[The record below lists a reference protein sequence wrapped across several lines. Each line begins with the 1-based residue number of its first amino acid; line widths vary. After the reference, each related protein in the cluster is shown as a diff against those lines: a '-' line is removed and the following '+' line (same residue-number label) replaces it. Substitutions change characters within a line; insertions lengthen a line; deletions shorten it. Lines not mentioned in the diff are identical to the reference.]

1 MRQTKSSETLPF
13 VLKAFLF
20 LLRIAVGWH
29 FLYEGIA
36 KLYTPDWT
44 SAGYL
49 QMSRWIF
56 KGFFQ
61 WIAAHP
67 AALRIVD
74 LLNIWGL
81 VAIGLG
87 LLFGVLVRT
96 ASIAGVLLIILYY
109 VSNPPLLGMDYGA
122 MAEGNYLVVD
132 KNLVELFALCV
143 LAFLPS
149 GCLPG
154 MDRFLI
160 ALRAK
165 VRMRRSKKTKAEKAS
180 PFAGS
185 SSISL
190 GRREWIRN
198 LAGLPFA
205 GALAFAIVQKQK
217 WESYEEKNLTD
228 AVTSATLK
236 TFNFTGLKDLKGK
249 MPKARIKDAEI
260 SRVILGGN
268 LIGGWAHSRDL
279 VYVNS
284 LVKKYHSRE
293 KVFETLLLAEKC
305 GVNTLLTNPLLSGII
320 REYWRRDIGKI
331 QYISDLGF
339 AKDAAGFIESVKQSI
354 DEGACACYVHGGGAD
369 DLVKAGKV
377 SEIGKV
383 VEYMKKRGIPGGIGA
398 HFLETVT
405 TCTREG
411 IQPDFWM
418 KTLHHHKYWSAGP
431 RERHDS
437 VFCETPDDVIAF
449 MKERKEPWIAFKT
462 MAAGAI
468 LPNDG
473 FKYAF
478 KNGAD
483 FVCAGM
489 YDFQIVEDV
498 NIALDILHKD
508 LKRERPWIAQAIP
521 SFG

>member
-1 MRQTKSSETLPF
+1 MTQSKSNGALPS
-13 VLKAFLF
+13 VLKTFLF
-20 LLRIAVGWH
+20 LLRTAVGWH

-36 KLYTPDWT
+36 KLYTPSWT

-56 KGFFQ
+56 GGFFQ

-67 AALRIVD
+67 TMLRAVD

-87 LLFGVLVRT
+87 LMFGVFVRT
-96 ASIAGVLLIILYY
+96 ASIAGVLLILLYY
-109 VSNPPLLGMDYGA
+109 VANPPLLGLDFGTMT
-122 MAEGNYLVVD
+122 EGSYLVVD

-149 GCLPG
+149 GFLPG
-154 MDRFLI
+154 LDRLLV

-165 VRMRRSKKTKAEKAS
+165 TQLRRSQKVKSGKPAS
-180 PFAGS
+180 IADS
-185 SSISL
+185 STMSL
-190 GRREWIRN
+190 DRREWIRN

-205 GALAFAIVQKQK
+205 GALAFAVIKKWK
-217 WESYEEKNLTD
+217 WESFEEKNLTD

-236 TFNFTGLKDLKGK
+236 TFNFTSMKDLKGK
-249 MPKARIKDAEI
+249 IPTAKIKDVEL

-279 VYVNS
+279 VYVSS
-284 LVKKYHSRE
+284 LVKKYHSRD
-293 KVFETLLLAEKC
+293 KIFETLLIAEKC
-305 GVNTLLTNPLLSGII
+305 GINALLTNPLLSGVI

-331 QYISDLGF
+331 KYISDLGF
-339 AKDAAGFIESVKQSI
+339 SKDAAGFIEGVKKSI
-354 DEGACACYVHGGGAD
+354 DDGASACYVHGGGAD
-369 DLVKAGKV
+369 ELVKAGKV

-405 TCTREG
+405 ACAKVG
-411 IQPDFWM
+411 IEPDFWM
-418 KTLHHHKYWSAGP
+418 KTLHHLNYWSAGP
-431 RERHDS
+431 KERNDS
-437 VFCETPDDVIAF
+437 VFCETPDKVIAF
-449 MKERKEPWIAFKT
+449 MNERKEPWIAFKT

-468 LPNDG
+468 LPKDA
-473 FKYAF
+473 FEYAF

-498 NIALDILHKD
+498 NIAMDILKKD
-508 LKRERPWIAQAIP
+508 LKRERSWRA
-521 SFG
+521 

>member
-1 MRQTKSSETLPF
+1 MSHTKSNGALSS
-13 VLKAFLF
+13 VLKTFLF
-20 LLRIAVGWH
+20 LLRTAVGWH

-36 KLYTPDWT
+36 KLFTPNWT

-49 QMSRWIF
+49 EMSRWIF
-56 KGFFQ
+56 RDFFQ

-67 AALRIVD
+67 AALRVVD

-87 LLFGVLVRT
+87 LLFGVFVRT
-96 ASIAGVLLIILYY
+96 ASIAGVVLILLYY
-109 VSNPPLLGMDYGA
+109 TANPPFLGMDFGA

-149 GCLPG
+149 GMLPG
-154 MDRFLI
+154 LDRFLV

-165 VRMRRSKKTKAEKAS
+165 WRAKKSRNPKAEKTAAAADQR
-180 PFAGS
+180 PV
-185 SSISL
+185 SL
-190 GRREWIRN
+190 DRREWIRN

-205 GALAFAIVQKQK
+205 GALAVAVLKKRK
-217 WESYEEKNLTD
+217 WESFEEKNLTD
-228 AVTSATLK
+228 ATTSATLK
-236 TFNFTGLKDLKGK
+236 TFNFSSLKDLKGT
-249 MPKARIKDAEI
+249 MPRAKIMNVEL

-279 VYVNS
+279 VYVSS
-284 LVKKYHSRE
+284 LVKKYHSRD
-293 KVFETLLLAEKC
+293 KIFETLLTAEKC
-305 GVNTLLTNPLLSGII
+305 GINTLLTNPLLSGVI
-320 REYWRRDIGKI
+320 RDYWRRDIGKI
-331 QYISDLGF
+331 QYISDLGYS
-339 AKDAAGFIESVKQSI
+339 KDAAGFIEGVKKSI
-354 DEGACACYVHGGGAD
+354 DDGACACYVHGGGAD

-377 SEIGKV
+377 SEMAKV

-405 TCTREG
+405 ACAREG
-411 IQPDFWM
+411 IEPDFWM
-418 KTLHHHKYWSAGP
+418 KTFHHLNYWSAGP
-431 RERHDS
+431 KERNDS
-437 VFCETPDDVIAF
+437 VFCETPDKVVAF
-449 MKERKEPWIAFKT
+449 MNGRKEPWIAFKT
-462 MAAGAI
+462 MAAGSI
-468 LPNDG
+468 MPKDG
-473 FKYAF
+473 FEYAF

-498 NIALDILHKD
+498 NIALDILNKD
-508 LKRERPWIAQAIP
+508 LKRTRAWRA
-521 SFG
+521 

>member
-1 MRQTKSSETLPF
+1 MAQSKSNGTLPS
-13 VLKAFLF
+13 VLKTFLF
-20 LLRIAVGWH
+20 LLRTAVGWH

-36 KLYTPDWT
+36 KLYTLNWT

-56 KGFFQ
+56 RDFFQ

-67 AALRIVD
+67 AILRIVD
-74 LLNIWGL
+74 QLNIWGL

-87 LLFGVLVRT
+87 LMFGVFVRT
-96 ASIAGVLLIILYY
+96 ASIAGVLLILLYY
-109 VSNPPLLGMDYGA
+109 AANPPLLGLDFGTMT
-122 MAEGNYLVVD
+122 EGSYLVVD

-149 GCLPG
+149 GTLPG
-154 MDRFLI
+154 LDRFLV

-165 VRMRRSKKTKAEKAS
+165 AQPRLSQKVKAERTTPIAD
-180 PFAGS
+180 S
-185 SSISL
+185 SSVAL
-190 GRREWIRN
+190 DRREWIRN

-205 GALAFAIVQKQK
+205 GALAFAIIKKRK
-217 WESYEEKNLTD
+217 WVSFEEKNLTD

-236 TFNFTGLKDLKGK
+236 TFSFTGMKDLKGK
-249 MPKARIKDAEI
+249 MPTAKIKDVKI

-279 VYVNS
+279 VYVSS
-284 LVKKYHSRE
+284 LVKKYHSRD
-293 KVFETLLLAEKC
+293 KIFETLLTAEKC
-305 GVNTLLTNPLLSGII
+305 GINTLLTNPALSAVI
-320 REYWRRDIGKI
+320 RDYWRRDIGKI

-339 AKDAAGFIESVKQSI
+339 SKDAAGFIEGVKKSI
-354 DEGACACYVHGGGAD
+354 DDGATACYVHGGGAD
-369 DLVKAGKV
+369 ELAKAGKA

-383 VEYMKKRGIPGGIGA
+383 VDYMKKRGIPGGIGA

-405 TCTREG
+405 ACAREG
-411 IQPDFWM
+411 IEPDFWM
-418 KTLHHHKYWSAGP
+418 KTLHHLNYWSAGP
-431 RERHDS
+431 RERNDS
-437 VFCETPDDVIAF
+437 VFCETPDKVIAF
-449 MKERKEPWIAFKT
+449 MKERKEPWVAFKT
-462 MAAGAI
+462 MAAGSI
-468 LPNDG
+468 LPKDG
-473 FKYAF
+473 FEYAF

-498 NIALDILHKD
+498 NIATEILNRD
-508 LKRERPWIAQAIP
+508 LKRARAWRA
-521 SFG
+521 